1 MCVYY
6 SLWNLVEGIGEGAN
20 ASPDINQVEEGIR
33 VQGTTST

>member
-6 SLWNLVEGIGEGAN
+6 SLWNLVEGIGEGTN
-20 ASPDINQVEEGIR
+20 AIPDTNQVEDGIG